1 MFVSCFNFFYS
12 YFVYL
17 HFFLF
22 LCIYLFIF
30 HFLFQKKF
38 SFSNMYYN
46 ENHFKKLLY
55 FCLIKCRFEVW
66 KEKTNLFFFKYGF
79 FSLSFA
85 LCFVSYFLS
94 SIF

>member
-17 HFFLF
+17 HFFS
-22 LCIYLFIF
+22 IF
-30 HFLFQKKF
+30 F
-38 SFSNMYYN
+38 
-46 ENHFKKLLY
+46 FKKILVFLICFIIKKNLKKLY
-55 FCLIKCRFEVW
+55 FCLIRCKFEVW
-66 KEKTNLFFFKYGF
+66 KKKSDLFFFFKYGF